1 MITILVVTMLIIT
14 CIALRSKGL
23 WDKKIKDV
31 YKLDK
36 PDVEVSEVR
45 IGTIVKIIIYG
56 LAVIMF
62 PVMGIAFIVIFE
74 ILPWAF
80 RSKKAE

>member
-1 MITILVVTMLIIT
+1 MITILIVAIVTVG

-23 WDKKIKDV
+23 WDKKVKDI

-36 PDVEVSEVR
+36 PDVEIAEVR
-45 IGTIVKIIIYG
+45 VGTIVKIIVYG
-56 LAVIMF
+56 IITIMF
-62 PVMGIAFIVIFE
+62 PILGIALIVIFE